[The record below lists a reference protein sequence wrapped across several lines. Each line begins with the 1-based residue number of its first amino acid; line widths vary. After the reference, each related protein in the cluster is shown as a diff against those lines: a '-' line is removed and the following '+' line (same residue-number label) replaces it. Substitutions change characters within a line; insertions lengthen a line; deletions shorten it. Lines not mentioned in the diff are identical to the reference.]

1 MKTLPS
7 LTSLFLHRFIPSA
20 LVYLA
25 SMLFLFQIDDRAH
38 KTFLAQIGVAADD
51 LLLSQL
57 HEHLLGSL
65 LPVGLILFVI
75 MTGVCLLFAVTRRRQ
90 LLSDS
95 NQQEQLYK
103 IQLLLDSTQEGIY
116 GTDHDGRCT
125 LANKACAQML
135 GFDTPDQLLGQQMHN
150 LMHHTRPDGT
160 RYPAEECSAHRMS
173 ETGVVGVVENE
184 LFWRRDGSS
193 FPVSYSVLPMRDGER
208 AIGMVCSF
216 VDSTEKLQIEE
227 QLRQAQKMEAVGQL
241 SGGIAHDFNNILQIV
256 STNTRLV
263 MDRCEPADPLRSCL
277 EEMLTAVERGSNL
290 TRSMLAFSRKQFMRI
305 RPLELNQLLDEALM
319 LGKKLIPKPY
329 ELEFAPCQEVL
340 PVAAD
345 STLLQQVLFN
355 LLTNARDA
363 MPDGGTIRLATRLT
377 EPDPELLQ
385 ARGIKRQSGFACLSV
400 TDHGCGIPEEIRQN
414 IFDPFFTT
422 KDVGQG
428 TGLGLSMVF
437 GTIQQHE
444 GFILVDSADGLG
456 TTISVYLPLRQ
467 EPLHKTSIQHEIS
480 TLKK

>member
-1 MKTLPS
+1 MKKQPS
-7 LTSLFLHRFIPSA
+7 LLRLFLSRFIPAA
-20 LVYLA
+20 LVYIS
-25 SMLFLFQIDDRAH
+25 SMAFLFQVDDRAH
-38 KTFLAQIGVAADD
+38 NTFLTQIGVQADD
-51 LLLSQL
+51 RLLGQL

-65 LPVGLILFVI
+65 MPVGALLFVV
-75 MTGVCLLFAVTRRRQ
+75 MTAVCLLFAITRRRQ
-90 LLSDS
+90 QLSDA
-95 NQQEQLYK
+95 NQQEHLYK

-116 GTDHDGRCT
+116 GTDHEGRCT
-125 LANKACAQML
+125 LANKACASML
-135 GFDTPDQLLGQQMHN
+135 GFDIPDQLLGQQMHN

-160 RYPAEECSAHRMS
+160 PYPAEQCSAHRMS

-193 FPVSYSVLPMRDGER
+193 FPVSYSVLPMRDGNR

-216 VDSTEKLQIEE
+216 VDISEKLQIEE

-256 STNTRLV
+256 SKNTRLV
-263 MDRCEPADPLRSCL
+263 MDRFDQADPLYSSL

-305 RPLELNQLLDEALM
+305 RPLELNQLLTEALV
-319 LGKKLIPKPY
+319 LGKKLIPKTHT
-329 ELEFAPCQEVL
+329 LQFLPCQDLL
-340 PVAAD
+340 PVEAD

-363 MPDGGTIRLATRLT
+363 MPDGGTITLATSLT
-377 EPDPELLQ
+377 VPESELLQ
-385 ARGIKRQSGFACLSV
+385 AHGCRKQGAFACLTV
-400 TDHGCGIPEEIRQN
+400 ADHGCGIPDEIKQS

-437 GTIQQHE
+437 GTVQQHS
-444 GFILVDSADGLG
+444 GFIAVESASGTG
-456 TTISVYLPLRQ
+456 TTIAIYLPLR
-467 EPLHKTSIQHEIS
+467 SAA
-480 TLKK
+480 

>member
-1 MKTLPS
+1 MKALPS
-7 LTSLFLHRFIPSA
+7 LFSLFLHRFIPSA
-20 LVYLA
+20 VVYVA
-25 SMLFLFQIDDRAH
+25 GMLFLFQIDDRAH
-38 KTFLAQIGVAADD
+38 KTFLTQIGVSADD

-65 LPVGLILFVI
+65 LPVGLLLFVL
-75 MTGVCLLFAVTRRRQ
+75 MTVVCLLFAVTRRRQ
-90 LLSDS
+90 LQSDY
-95 NQQEQLYK
+95 NQQQQLYK

-116 GTDHDGRCT
+116 GTDQDGCCT
-125 LANKACAQML
+125 LANKACALML

-150 LMHHTRPDGT
+150 LMHHTRPDGSH
-160 RYPAEECSAHRMS
+160 YPAEECSAHRMS
-173 ETGVVGVVENE
+173 ESGVVGVVENE

-208 AIGMVCSF
+208 TIGMVCSF
-216 VDSTEKLQIEE
+216 VDITEKLQIEE

-256 STNTRLV
+256 SNNTRLV
-263 MDRCEPADPLRSCL
+263 MDRFEKNDHLFSSL
-277 EEMLTAVERGSNL
+277 EEVLQAVERGSNL

-305 RPLELNQLLDEALM
+305 KPLELNQVLRDALVLGQKLL
-319 LGKKLIPKPY
+319 PKAHQLSFTPW
-329 ELEFAPCQEVL
+329 PHPL

-363 MPDGGTIRLATRLT
+363 MPQGGAITLTTALA
-377 EPDPELLQ
+377 EPDAEQLL
-385 ARGIKRQSGFACLSV
+385 AHGCSTPGLFACFSV
-400 TDHGCGIPEEIRQN
+400 SDQGCGIPDEIRQN

-422 KDVGQG
+422 KEIGQG

-437 GTIQQHE
+437 GTVQQHG
-444 GFILVDSADGLG
+444 GFITLDSTLEVG
-456 TTISVYLPLRQ
+456 TTISVYLPLR
-467 EPLHKTSIQHEIS
+467 
-480 TLKK
+480 